1 MINLLLISGDI
12 KSGAINNDVWYLQ
25 KILKNKCNVYII
37 HEGDLQDYKN
47 QILSVKALN
56 IFEKFFFIRTFCKKN
71 KINIIHIKGLISLWH
86 LYYFTIIRILK
97 INYIISP
104 FSQLNKYNLKYK
116 LFYENPDVNKLTK
129 LKYNFKHYILSKFGP
144 LFKRMLLNIFIR
156 YFILKSETLIC
167 FSRYE
172 QKNALKYKDNTDII
186 QEPSFIKILKKKKN
200 KVQNNIYNNK
210 NINIIYW
217 GRIDF
222 YLKGI
227 DRIIKLAEKIKLF
240 DSTNKIL
247 FYLAGPDYNGGLKEA
262 NLEIKKRK
270 LDNKV
275 FILKKKYWKNI
286 KYLTNA
292 DYSILLSRWDGY
304 PRSLRESLYYKIP
317 IIVSEETNFNDI
329 VKKNKCGYVLNKIS
343 NNKVKL
349 LYLSL
354 MKREKFTLSC
364 YSAALE
370 INPVLIGNKLLK
382 IYNKYKVKYS

>member
-1 MINLLLISGDI
+1 M
-12 KSGAINNDVWYLQ
+12 
-25 KILKNKCNVYII
+25 
-37 HEGDLQDYKN
+37 QDYKN

-129 LKYNFKHYILSKFGP
+129 LRYNFKYYILSKFGP
-144 LFKRMLLNIFIR
+144 LFKRMLLSIFIR

-172 QKNALKYKDNTDII
+172 QKIALKHKDNTDII

-227 DRIIKLAEKIKLF
+227 DRIIKLAEKIELF
-240 DSTNKIL
+240 DSSNKIL
-247 FYLAGPDYNGGLKEA
+247 FY
-262 NLEIKKRK
+262 
-270 LDNKV
+270 
-275 FILKKKYWKNI
+275 
-286 KYLTNA
+286 
-292 DYSILLSRWDGY
+292 
-304 PRSLRESLYYKIP
+304 
-317 IIVSEETNFNDI
+317 
-329 VKKNKCGYVLNKIS
+329 
-343 NNKVKL
+343 
-349 LYLSL
+349 
-354 MKREKFTLSC
+354 
-364 YSAALE
+364 
-370 INPVLIGNKLLK
+370 
-382 IYNKYKVKYS
+382 